1 MSVKIDVNGTQSQ
14 SKAIFA
20 NVHDVKYD
28 YIAGSGVTN
37 LAHGNKLLT
46 AVVDSSNTLV
56 SPVYV
61 PDVKHIFK
69 ANAIYSARY
78 KFTNNDSNFDSAY
91 CFPQH
96 VTEVFDPPDEYYG
109 YKTLVLNNGGVDS
122 SAPAGF
128 DYDWSYNNFR
138 KPTTVAYN
146 TSSEYGTLTTQ
157 IDFSKSKSVC
167 CITFEPPPANNS
179 DIKTGVALVVKVA
192 DSIKNCPFKMCIK
205 GSTYQVNESDSTTEN
220 TVFTN
225 TDSSQ
230 MLVSNGAKRYTICE
244 GNDFAN
250 SEYVTALGDNKYLI
264 KADRYIN
271 FTAVDDSLHRWSKL
285 LVTPTPLLWF
295 KTDEDLTTSIGNRF
309 SQESNYKLLYLDWLY
324 AFNR

>member
-1 MSVKIDVNGTQSQ
+1 MSIKIDVNGTQSEA
-14 SKAIFA
+14 KAIFA
-20 NVHDVKYD
+20 NVHDVQYD
-28 YIAGSGVTN
+28 YLAGSGVTN

-46 AVVDSSNTLV
+46 AVVDSSNDLV

-61 PDVKHIFK
+61 SNVKHIFK

-78 KFTNNDSNFDSAY
+78 KFTNSDSNFDSAY
-91 CFPQH
+91 CFAQH
-96 VTEVFDPPDEYYG
+96 ATEVFDPPDEYYG

-122 SAPAGF
+122 SSPAGF
-128 DYDWSYNNFR
+128 DYDWYYNNFR
-138 KPTTVAYN
+138 KPTSVAYN
-146 TSSEYGTLTTQ
+146 TVSDDGTLTTQ

-167 CITFEPPPANNS
+167 CITFEPPPTNSS

-205 GSTYQVNESDSTTEN
+205 GSTYQINESDSTTEN

-264 KADRYIN
+264 RAEKYVN
-271 FTAVDDSLHRWSKL
+271 FSKIDDSLHRWSKM

-295 KTDEDLTTSIGNRF
+295 KTDEDLSTISNRF
-309 SQESNYKLLYLDWLY
+309 TQESDYKLLYLDWLY
-324 AFNR
+324 AFDR